1 MGPARS
7 PRPSSSEDSKA
18 LFMLMETQRH
28 GAAPVLLRDV
38 AITASPVSIKDE
50 LEAVWQFQRNYEAAA
65 TPSRDDAI
73 P

>member
-1 MGPARS
+1 
-7 PRPSSSEDSKA
+7 
-18 LFMLMETQRH
+18 MLMETQRH